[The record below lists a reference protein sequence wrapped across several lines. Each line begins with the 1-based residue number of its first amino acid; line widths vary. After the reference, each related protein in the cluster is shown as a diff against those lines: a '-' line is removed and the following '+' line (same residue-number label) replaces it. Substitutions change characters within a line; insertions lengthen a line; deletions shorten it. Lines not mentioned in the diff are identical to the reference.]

1 MKFLAHRL
9 VLGLA
14 LVSPFCSLAEVPDP
28 SLVGCWRAVKIVQ
41 HFKDGSRAEDTS
53 GRCTLQY
60 KDDQLVSSCA
70 SAAGT
75 VTSTYRYRIEQPN
88 FYLATMTGSSFRT
101 SLLGGTRE
109 YQYHVDGEKLTTAS
123 NLQDAELAA
132 PTVMVRVETAAARM
146 ASPSSRCRQP
156 ESRRSYSFADRTSLH

>member
-28 SLVGCWRAVKIVQ
+28 SLLGCWRAVKIVQ
-41 HFKDGSRAEDTS
+41 HFKDGSTAEDSS

-75 VTSTYRYRIEQPN
+75 VASTYRLRIERPD

-109 YQYHVDGEKLTTAS
+109 YRYRVDGETLTTAID
-123 NLQDAELAA
+123 LQVAEPAA
-132 PTVMVRVETAAARM
+132 ATAMVRVETKAARM
-146 ASPSSRCRQP
+146 ACP
-156 ESRRSYSFADRTSLH
+156 